1 MIYTPVVKQ
10 KTGGI
15 DMSEYIIETNGLTRR
30 FGQHISVDHIDLRV
44 PDGKIYGFLGANG
57 AGKTTTIRMLLSL
70 IRADEGSIQIMG
82 YSLQQNREK
91 ILRNV
96 GSLVEGP
103 SYYGHLSAYKNL
115 KIICN
120 LMDLPERNIHEVLD
134 IVRLTPYAKQTV
146 KGYSLGMKQRL
157 GIAQALIRKP
167 KLLILDEPINGLDP
181 AGIQEIRNLMLFL
194 CHEQGIT
201 IFLSSH
207 ILSEIQSIA
216 DEIGIIQKGKL
227 IFQDSIQ
234 KLEKKS
240 SAKLSIQTGNTQE
253 AYHAL
258 ADAGADVV
266 LQGNELL
273 VSLTE
278 HMDQT
283 KVFQILQPF
292 SIQHMQES
300 TASLEDIFLTLTG
313 KDGSL

>member
-1 MIYTPVVKQ
+1 
-10 KTGGI
+10 
-15 DMSEYIIETNGLTRR
+15 MSEYIIETNGLTRC
-30 FGQHISVDHIDLRV
+30 FGRHVSVDHMDLRV
-44 PDGKIYGFLGANG
+44 PEGKIYGFLGANG

-70 IRADEGSIQIMG
+70 IRADEGAIQIMG
-82 YSLQQNREK
+82 RSLQRDREG

-115 KIICN
+115 NIICK
-120 LMDLPERNIHEVLD
+120 LMDLPERSIHDVLD

-181 AGIQEIRNLMLFL
+181 AGIQEIRSLMLSL

-207 ILSEIQSIA
+207 ILSEIQSIS
-216 DEIGIIQKGKL
+216 DEIGIVQKGRL
-227 IFQDSIQ
+227 IFQDSIRE
-234 KLEKKS
+234 LEKKS
-240 SAKLSIQTGNTQE
+240 GAKLYVRTEDTQE
-253 AYHAL
+253 ACRAL
-258 ADAGADVV
+258 ASAGADVV
-266 LQGNELL
+266 LQENELRI
-273 VSLTE
+273 SLTE
-278 HMDQT
+278 QMDQA
-283 KVFQILQPF
+283 KVFHILQPF
-292 SIQHMQES
+292 SIKKMRES
-300 TASLEDIFLTLTG
+300 VPSLEDIFLSLTG

>member
-1 MIYTPVVKQ
+1 
-10 KTGGI
+10 
-15 DMSEYIIETNGLTRR
+15 MSKYIIETNGLTRR
-30 FGQHISVDHIDLRV
+30 FGHHISVDHIDLCV
-44 PDGKIYGFLGANG
+44 PEGKIYGFLGANG

-82 YSLQQNREK
+82 RSLLRDREK

-96 GSLVEGP
+96 GCLVEGP

-115 KIICN
+115 KIICG
-120 LMDLPERNIHEVLD
+120 LMDLPEKNIHEVLD
-134 IVRLTPYAKQTV
+134 IVRLTPYARQTV

-181 AGIQEIRNLMLFL
+181 AGIQEIRNLMRSL

-207 ILSEIQSIA
+207 ILSEIQSIS

-227 IFQDSIQ
+227 IFQDSI
-234 KLEKKS
+234 KELEKKS
-240 SAKLSIQTGNTQE
+240 RTKLSIQTDRPQE
-253 AYHAL
+253 AYRTLAL
-258 ADAGADVV
+258 AGADVV
-266 LQGNELL
+266 LQENELL

-278 HMDQT
+278 HMDQA
-283 KVFQILQPF
+283 KVFQLLQPF

-300 TASLEDIFLTLTG
+300 ASTLEDIFLSLTG